1 MFGTLKN
8 GTMSKDYKSIPTPEL
23 ERMWNE
29 KRLSIRI
36 GKYFQEDMNEVYAM
50 RKELDRRAGNEIPP
64 VFVNF
69 EKENLT
75 D

>member
-1 MFGTLKN
+1 MFGTLKKK
-8 GTMSKDYKSIPTPEL
+8 MIKDYKSIPTPEL
-23 ERMWNE
+23 ERMWDK
-29 KRLSIRI
+29 KRMSIRI
-36 GKYFQEDMNEVYAM
+36 GEHFREDLDDVYAM

-69 EKENLT
+69 EKNIT